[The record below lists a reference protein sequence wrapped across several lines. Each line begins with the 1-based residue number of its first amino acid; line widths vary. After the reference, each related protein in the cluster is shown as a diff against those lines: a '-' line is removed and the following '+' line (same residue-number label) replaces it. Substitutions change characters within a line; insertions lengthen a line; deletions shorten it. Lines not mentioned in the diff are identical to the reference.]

1 MPVEVQ
7 AGTPARREVTFVH
20 SAAFPEGAVVDL
32 PAGRRPSGWLAS
44 AEADV
49 DGGRVHSVAVS
60 MPGTPPCWY
69 VEVPEPDADPVATNL
84 LAFSDTRFP
93 QGTVLDAE
101 QAGVAGVT
109 GVHQVAA
116 MRWWPASGLVHQVYV
131 GPNYRKRGLALK
143 LGLAAFALQAAR
155 GLPVLHE
162 DGRRT
167 DLGEAWMASLPP
179 VLAVRV
185 GERTQWMPPM
195 TPAVSA

>member
-1 MPVEVQ
+1 MPVEVL
-7 AGTPARREVTFVH
+7 AGLPARREVTFVH
-20 SAAFPEGAVVDL
+20 SPAFPEGAVVDL

-60 MPGTPPCWY
+60 APGTPLCWY
-69 VEVPEPDADPVATNL
+69 VEVPEPNADPVATNL

-93 QGTVLDAE
+93 EGAVLDAE
-101 QAGVAGVT
+101 QAQVAGVT
-109 GVHQVAA
+109 GAHQVAA
-116 MRWWPASGLVHQVYV
+116 LRWLPASGLVHQIYV
-131 GPNYRKRGLALK
+131 GAAYRGRGLAVK
-143 LGLAAFALQAAR
+143 LGLAALVLQAAR
-155 GLPVLHE
+155 GLPELHE

-167 DLGEAWMASLPP
+167 DLGEAWMGSLPP

-185 GERTQWMPPM
+185 GERTEWMPPM